1 MVKVGIHQP
10 EHFPYLGFFQ
20 KMKKCDIFVILDN
33 VKFKKNNFQNRNKY
47 LNTHTNKEEWFT
59 IPVSKKSN
67 SMLIN
72 EIKVEDGVWRK
83 KIKKQLSQRFPI
95 HKMGHKIS
103 IGHVYD
109 HDTLVKINMASI
121 GYCALKLGFSPPT
134 MIMSSELNVE
144 GSKTELLY
152 NICKELKATK
162 YISGQGGI
170 DYLDTDNYF
179 KDIELEIFE
188 PEVKDYFTTLQH
200 I

>member
-1 MVKVGIHQP
+1 MVIGIHQP

-20 KMKKCDIFVILDN
+20 KMKKCDVFVILDN

-83 KIKKQLSQRFPI
+83 KIKKQLSQRFP
-95 HKMGHKIS
+95 KID
-103 IGHVYD
+103 INYVYD
-109 HDTLVKINMASI
+109 HDTLVKINMSSI

-152 NICKELKATK
+152 NICKELNATK

>member
-1 MVKVGIHQP
+1 MVIGIHQP

-20 KMKKCDIFVILDN
+20 KMSKCDVFVILDN
-33 VKFKKNNFQNRNKY
+33 VKFKKNNFQNRNKF
-47 LNTHTNKEEWFT
+47 LNPHNNKEEWFT

-83 KIKKQLSQRFPI
+83 KIKKQLSQRFP
-95 HKMGHKIS
+95 KID
-103 IGHVYD
+103 IDHVYD
-109 HDTLVKINMASI
+109 HDTLVNINMSSI
-121 GYCALKLGFSPPT
+121 GYCALKLGMSPPT
-134 MIMSSELNVE
+134 MIMSSELNIE
-144 GSKTELLY
+144 GNKTELLY
-152 NICKELKATK
+152 NICKELKGTK

-179 KDIELEIFE
+179 KDIELEIFK
-188 PEVKDYFTTLQH
+188 PEVSDYFTTLQH

>member
-1 MVKVGIHQP
+1 MIIGIHQP

-20 KMKKCDIFVILDN
+20 KMSKCDRFIILDN

-67 SMLIN
+67 SMLIY
-72 EIKVEDGVWRK
+72 EIKVEDGVWKK
-83 KIKKQLSQRFPI
+83 KIKKQLTQRFPN
-95 HKMGHKIS
+95 HD
-103 IGHVYD
+103 IGYVYD
-109 HDTLVKINMASI
+109 HEDLVDINMCSI
-121 GYCALKLGFSPPT
+121 EYCAIALG
-134 MIMSSELNVE
+134 IDKEIIYSSDLDVE

-152 NICKELKATK
+152 NICKEVNGTK

>member
-1 MVKVGIHQP
+1 M
-10 EHFPYLGFFQ
+10 
-20 KMKKCDIFVILDN
+20 
-33 VKFKKNNFQNRNKY
+33 
-47 LNTHTNKEEWFT
+47 NTHTNKEEWFT

-72 EIKVEDGVWRK
+72 EIKVEDGVWKK
-83 KIKKQLSQRFPI
+83 KIKKQLTQRFPNQE
-95 HKMGHKIS
+95 
-103 IGHVYD
+103 IGYVYD
-109 HDTLVKINMASI
+109 HEELVDINMCSI
-121 GYCALKLGFSPPT
+121 EYCAIALG
-134 MIMSSELNVE
+134 IDKEIIYSSDLDVE

-152 NICKELKATK
+152 NICKEVNGTK

>member
-1 MVKVGIHQP
+1 MVIGIHQP

-20 KMKKCDIFVILDN
+20 KMSKCDVFVILDN
-33 VKFKKNNFQNRNKY
+33 VKFKKNNFQNRNKF
-47 LNTHTNKEEWFT
+47 LNPHNNKEEWFT

-83 KIKKQLSQRFPI
+83 KIKKQLSQRFP
-95 HKMGHKIS
+95 KID
-103 IGHVYD
+103 IDHVYD
-109 HDTLVKINMASI
+109 HDTLVNINMSSI
-121 GYCALKLGFSPPT
+121 GYCTLKLGMSPPT

-144 GSKTELLY
+144 GNKTELLY
-152 NICKELKATK
+152 NICKELKGTK

-179 KDIELEIFE
+179 KDIELEIFK
-188 PEVKDYFTTLQH
+188 PEVSDYFTTLQH

>member
-1 MVKVGIHQP
+1 MIIGIHQP
-10 EHFPYLGFFQ
+10 EHFPYLVFLQ
-20 KMKKCDIFVILDN
+20 KMSKCDRFIILDN

-72 EIKVEDGVWRK
+72 EIKVEDGVWKK
-83 KIKKQLSQRFPI
+83 KIKKQLTQRFPN
-95 HKMGHKIS
+95 HD
-103 IGHVYD
+103 IGYVYD
-109 HDTLVKINMASI
+109 HEDLVDINMCSI
-121 GYCALKLGFSPPT
+121 EYCAIALG
-134 MIMSSELNVE
+134 IDKEIIYSSDLDVE

-152 NICKELKATK
+152 NICKEVNGTK

>member
-83 KIKKQLSQRFPI
+83 KIKKQLSQRFP
-95 HKMGHKIS
+95 KID
-103 IGHVYD
+103 INYVYD
-109 HDTLVKINMASI
+109 HDTLVKINMSSI

-179 KDIELEIFE
+179 KDIELEIFK

>member
-1 MVKVGIHQP
+1 MVIGIHQP

-83 KIKKQLSQRFPI
+83 KIKKQLSQRFP
-95 HKMGHKIS
+95 KID
-103 IGHVYD
+103 INYVYD
-109 HDTLVKINMASI
+109 HDTLVKINMSSI

-152 NICKELKATK
+152 NICKELNATK

-179 KDIELEIFE
+179 KDIELEIFK

>member
-1 MVKVGIHQP
+1 MVIGIHQP

-20 KMKKCDIFVILDN
+20 KMKKCDVFVILDN

-179 KDIELEIFE
+179 KDIELEIFK

>member
-1 MVKVGIHQP
+1 MVIGIHQP

-20 KMKKCDIFVILDN
+20 KMKKCDVFVILDN

-83 KIKKQLSQRFPI
+83 KIKKQLSQRFP
-95 HKMGHKIS
+95 KID
-103 IGHVYD
+103 INYVYD
-109 HDTLVKINMASI
+109 HDTLVKINMSSI

-152 NICKELKATK
+152 NICKELNATK

-179 KDIELEIFE
+179 KDIELEIFK

>member
-1 MVKVGIHQP
+1 MVIGIHQP

-20 KMKKCDIFVILDN
+20 KMKKCDVFVILDN

-83 KIKKQLSQRFPI
+83 KIKKQLSQRFP
-95 HKMGHKIS
+95 KID
-103 IGHVYD
+103 INYVYD
-109 HDTLVKINMASI
+109 HDTLVKINMSSI

-179 KDIELEIFE
+179 KDIELEIFK

>member
-1 MVKVGIHQP
+1 MVIGIHQP

-20 KMKKCDIFVILDN
+20 KMSKCDVFVILDN

-47 LNTHTNKEEWFT
+47 LNTHTDEGEWFT

-67 SMLIN
+67 GMLIN

-83 KIKKQLSQRFPI
+83 KIKKQLSQRFPK
-95 HKMGHKIS
+95 HD
-103 IGHVYD
+103 IGNIYD
-109 HDTLVKINMASI
+109 YDNLLDINMDSI
-121 GYCALKLGFSPPT
+121 EYCAHHLG
-134 MIMSSELNVE
+134 IDNVDICYSSDLEVD

-152 NICKELKATK
+152 NICKELKGTK

-179 KDIELEIFE
+179 KDIELEIFK
-188 PEVKDYFTTLQH
+188 PEVSDYFTTLQH

>member
-1 MVKVGIHQP
+1 MVIGIHQP

-20 KMKKCDIFVILDN
+20 KMKKCDVFVILDN

-121 GYCALKLGFSPPT
+121 GYCALHLGFSPPT

-179 KDIELEIFE
+179 KDIELEIFK

>member
-1 MVKVGIHQP
+1 MKITIHQP

-20 KMKKCDIFVILDN
+20 KMSKCDTFVILDD
-33 VKFKKNNFQNRNKY
+33 VKFKKNNFQNRNKF
-47 LNTHTNKEEWFT
+47 LNHREEEEWFT
-59 IPVSKKSN
+59 VPVGRKSN

-83 KIKKQLSQRFPI
+83 KIKKQLLQRFPKHDI
-95 HKMGHKIS
+95 GS
-103 IGHVYD
+103 IYD
-109 HDTLVKINMASI
+109 YDNLLDINMNSI
-121 GYCALKLGFSPPT
+121 EYCAHHFGIDGVDLHFS
-134 MIMSSELNVE
+134 SDLDVE

-152 NICKELKATK
+152 NIFKELKATK

-179 KDIELEIFE
+179 KDIELEIFK

>member
-1 MVKVGIHQP
+1 MS
-10 EHFPYLGFFQ
+10 
-20 KMKKCDIFVILDN
+20 KCDVFVILDN

-47 LNTHTNKEEWFT
+47 LNTHTDEGEWFT

-67 SMLIN
+67 GMLIN

-83 KIKKQLSQRFPI
+83 KIKKQLSQRFPK
-95 HKMGHKIS
+95 HD
-103 IGHVYD
+103 IGNIYD
-109 HDTLVKINMASI
+109 YDNLLDINMDSI
-121 GYCALKLGFSPPT
+121 EYCAHQLG
-134 MIMSSELNVE
+134 IDNVDICYSSDLEVE

-152 NICKELKATK
+152 NICKELNATK

-179 KDIELEIFE
+179 KDIELEIFK
-188 PEVKDYFTTLQH
+188 PEVSDYFTTLQH

>member
-83 KIKKQLSQRFPI
+83 KIKKQ
-95 HKMGHKIS
+95 
-103 IGHVYD
+103 
-109 HDTLVKINMASI
+109 
-121 GYCALKLGFSPPT
+121 
-134 MIMSSELNVE
+134 
-144 GSKTELLY
+144 
-152 NICKELKATK
+152 
-162 YISGQGGI
+162 
-170 DYLDTDNYF
+170 
-179 KDIELEIFE
+179 
-188 PEVKDYFTTLQH
+188 
-200 I
+200 

>member
-1 MVKVGIHQP
+1 MIIGIHQP

-20 KMKKCDIFVILDN
+20 MMSKCDRFIILDN

-72 EIKVEDGVWRK
+72 EIKVEDGVWKK
-83 KIKKQLSQRFPI
+83 KIKKQLTQRFPN
-95 HKMGHKIS
+95 HD
-103 IGHVYD
+103 IGYVYD
-109 HDTLVKINMASI
+109 HEDLVDINMCSI
-121 GYCALKLGFSPPT
+121 EYCAIALG
-134 MIMSSELNVE
+134 IDKEIIYSSDLDVE

-152 NICKELKATK
+152 NICKEVNGTK

-179 KDIELEIFE
+179 KDIE
-188 PEVKDYFTTLQH
+188 
-200 I
+200 

>member
-1 MVKVGIHQP
+1 MVIGLHQP

-20 KMKKCDIFVILDN
+20 KMSKCDVFVILDN

-47 LNTHTNKEEWFT
+47 LNPHTEKEEWFT

-83 KIKKQLSQRFPI
+83 KIKKQLSQRFP
-95 HKMGHKIS
+95 KID
-103 IGHVYD
+103 IDHVYD
-109 HDTLVKINMASI
+109 HDTLVKINMSSI
-121 GYCALKLGFSPPT
+121 GYCALKLGMSPPT

-152 NICKELKATK
+152 NICKELKGTK

-179 KDIELEIFE
+179 KDIELEIFK
-188 PEVKDYFTTLQH
+188 PEVSDYFTTLQH